1 MTAEL
6 TALIEM
12 AGPHVAG
19 LLVIF
24 CRVAGMVALLPAFG
38 EATLP
43 PRVRLGVAL
52 AFTMIVGPVVAPHPV
67 PPTVPAIIAEAIIGL
82 MLGLGLRLLVM
93 ALQIAGTI
101 IAQSI
106 SLAQLFGVAGE
117 PQPVVSHLLTVAA
130 LALAVAA
137 GLHVKVAAL
146 LIESYGLFPVGR
158 APDAPDAAEWATA
171 QAARCIGLGFALAGP
186 FVVISVLYNLALGV
200 INRAMPQM
208 MVSMIGAPVVVL
220 GGMAL
225 LAITAPIALVV
236 WGGALDSYLS
246 NPLALPR

>member
-6 TALIEM
+6 TALMEV

-52 AFTMIVGPVVAPHPV
+52 AFTMVVGPVVAPHPV
-67 PPTVPAIIAEAIIGL
+67 PPTIPAIIAEAAIGL

-117 PQPVVSHLLTVAA
+117 PQPVVSHLLAVAA

-146 LIESYGLFPVGR
+146 LIESYDLFPVGL
-158 APDAPDAAEWATA
+158 APAAHDSAEWATA
-171 QAARCIGLGFALAGP
+171 QAAHCIGLGFTLAGP

-200 INRAMPQM
+200 INRAMTQM

-225 LAITAPIALVV
+225 LAITAPIALVI
-236 WGGALDSYLS
+236 WGGSLDSYLS
-246 NPLALPR
+246 DPLALPR

>member
-19 LLVIF
+19 LLVVF

-38 EATLP
+38 ETTLP

-52 AFTMIVGPVVAPHPV
+52 AFTMVVGPVVAPDPV
-67 PPTVPAIIAEAIIGL
+67 PPTVSAIIAEAAIGL

-93 ALQIAGTI
+93 ALQIAGTT

-117 PQPVVSHLLTVAA
+117 PQPVVSHLLTVTA
-130 LALAVAA
+130 LALAVAT
-137 GLHVKVAAL
+137 GLHVKAAEL
-146 LIESYGLFPVGR
+146 LIESYGVFPVGL
-158 APDAPDAAEWATA
+158 APAARDTAEWATA
-171 QAARCIGLGFALAGP
+171 QAARCIELGFALAGP
-186 FVVISVLYNLALGV
+186 FVVISVFYNLALGV
-200 INRAMPQM
+200 VNRAMPQM
-208 MVSMIGAPVVVL
+208 MVSMIGAPIVVL

-236 WGGALDSYLS
+236 WGGQLDSYLA
-246 NPLALPR
+246 NPLAPPE

>member
-12 AGPHVAG
+12 AGPYVAG

-52 AFTMIVGPVVAPHPV
+52 AFTMVVGPVVAPHPV
-67 PPTVPAIIAEAIIGL
+67 PPTIPAIIAEAVIGL

-101 IAQSI
+101 IA
-106 SLAQLFGVAGE
+106 
-117 PQPVVSHLLTVAA
+117 
-130 LALAVAA
+130 
-137 GLHVKVAAL
+137 
-146 LIESYGLFPVGR
+146 
-158 APDAPDAAEWATA
+158 
-171 QAARCIGLGFALAGP
+171 
-186 FVVISVLYNLALGV
+186 
-200 INRAMPQM
+200 
-208 MVSMIGAPVVVL
+208 
-220 GGMAL
+220 
-225 LAITAPIALVV
+225 
-236 WGGALDSYLS
+236 
-246 NPLALPR
+246 